1 MATKEKNM
9 IRRRLVHSYITSVIS
24 ISLVL
29 TLVGVSAIFWV
40 NADNIA
46 RYFKENVTFTL
57 IMKQR
62 VSETEAAAMA
72 DSLGKCEDVKS
83 AVFVSKDQ
91 GAKELQEL
99 LGEDFLNVFETTPV
113 PASID
118 IKFDG
123 DLVDEENL
131 AALRS
136 VFEKDDR
143 IEEVAYQETLV
154 EALNANLSRITLILS
169 VVIALLLIISFALI
183 NNTVRLNIYS
193 RRFTIHTMRL
203 VGAKNSFIRKPF
215 LRQAVFQGGVSGLLA
230 AMALSGGIY
239 YVSVKSPLMYSIFDL
254 KVIVITLAG
263 IVLTGIVICMIS
275 AAMVVSRLAYSSKD
289 DLYF

>member
-9 IRRRLVHSYITSVIS
+9 IRRRLVRSYITSVIS

-29 TLVGVSAIFWV
+29 TLVGASAIFWI

-46 RYFKENVTFTL
+46 RYFKENVTFSL
-57 IMKQR
+57 IMKQH
-62 VSETEAAAMA
+62 VAETEASAMA
-72 DSLGKCEDVKS
+72 DSLSKCEQVKS
-83 AVFVSKDQ
+83 ATFISKAQ
-91 GAKELQEL
+91 GAEELKGL
-99 LGEDFLNVFETTPV
+99 LGEDFLDVFETTPV

-123 DLVDEENL
+123 DLVDGENL
-131 AALRS
+131 ALLRS
-136 VFEKDDR
+136 NFEKDER

-169 VVIALLLIISFALI
+169 IVIGLLLIISFALI

-215 LRQAVFQGGVSGLLA
+215 LRQAVFQGGVSGILA
-230 AMALSGGIY
+230 AAIIAGGVY
-239 YVSVKSPLMYSIFDL
+239 YVRMKSPLMYSIFDP
-254 KVIVITLAG
+254 KIIGFTLAAL
-263 IVLTGIVICMIS
+263 VLTGIIICMIS
-275 AAMVVSRLAYSSKD
+275 AFSVVSHLAYSSKD

>member
-1 MATKEKNM
+1 MATKERNM
-9 IRRRLVHSYITSVIS
+9 IRRRLVRSYITSVIS

-29 TLVGVSAIFWV
+29 TLVGASAIFWV

-62 VSETEAAAMA
+62 VQETEAAAMA
-72 DSLGKCEDVKS
+72 DSLSKCENVKS
-83 AVFVSKDQ
+83 ATFISKEQ
-91 GAKELQEL
+91 GAKELEEL

-113 PASID
+113 PSSID
-118 IKFDG
+118 IRFDG
-123 DLVDEENL
+123 DLVDGDNL

-136 VFEKDDR
+136 NFEKDDR

-154 EALNANLSRITLILS
+154 EALNANLSKITMILS
-169 VVIALLLIISFALI
+169 IVIGLLLIISFALI

-215 LRQAVFQGGVSGLLA
+215 LRQAVIQGGVSGLLA
-230 AMALSGGIY
+230 AATLAGGIY
-239 YVSVKSPLMYSIFDL
+239 YVSLKSPLLYSIFDL
-254 KVIVITLAG
+254 KVIGITLAAL
-263 IVLTGIVICMIS
+263 VLTGIIICMIS
-275 AAMVVSRLAYSSKD
+275 ASMVVSRLAYSSKD